1 MVSLSCFSMFYCNNI
16 NLHPVVEL
24 YSISLLVV
32 DSLSVNLVT
41 CIGMTQAF
49 DVKASLATTVTLFSG
64 IRKLY

>member
-1 MVSLSCFSMFYCNNI
+1 MVSLSCFPIFYCNNI
-16 NLHPVVEL
+16 NLHPVLEL